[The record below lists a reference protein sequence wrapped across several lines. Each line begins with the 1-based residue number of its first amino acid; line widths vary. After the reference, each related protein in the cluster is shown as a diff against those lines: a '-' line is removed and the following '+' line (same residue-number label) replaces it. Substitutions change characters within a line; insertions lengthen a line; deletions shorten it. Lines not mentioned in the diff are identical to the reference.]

1 MSFAMTSGTDDEPML
16 TESKNGFIGGE
27 RGSMSVELAVII
39 PVLVFLM
46 ILVAFG
52 GRLVEARGAIEGA
65 ARDAARA
72 ASLARY
78 PGTGPLGATEL
89 ADQAAASDLTG
100 YCTGNDLNVAVAG
113 FPAVGDP
120 AQPGDNVT
128 VTVTCGINA
137 TAFSGFPFDIGNPH
151 WMTGTAAAPL
161 DPFMCR
167 GENC

>member
-1 MSFAMTSGTDDEPML
+1 MRFAMIDGAD
-16 TESKNGFIGGE
+16 GE

-46 ILVAFG
+46 ILVALG
-52 GRLVEARGAIEGA
+52 GRLVEARSAIDGA

-78 PGTGPLGATEL
+78 PGTGPLGATTL

-100 YCTGNDLNVAVAG
+100 YCTGGDLNVDVTN
-113 FPAVGDP
+113 FPALGNA
-120 AQPGDNVT
+120 AQLGDNVT
-128 VTVTCGINA
+128 VTVNCGINA
-137 TAFSGFPFDIGNPH
+137 TAFSGFDIANPH
-151 WMTGTAAAPL
+151 WMSGAAVSPL
-161 DPFMCR
+161 DPYMCR